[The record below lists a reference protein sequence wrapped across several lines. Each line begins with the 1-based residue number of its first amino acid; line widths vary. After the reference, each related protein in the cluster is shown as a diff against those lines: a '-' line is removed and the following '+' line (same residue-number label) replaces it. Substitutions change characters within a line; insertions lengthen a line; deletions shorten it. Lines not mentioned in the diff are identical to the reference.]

1 MVAGRMCF
9 MGKGCG
15 DLSPRGVR
23 SDRRPAFF
31 CWPAREGI
39 FLFVWFWRRA
49 LAPCIA
55 RHFIHPERREG
66 WYDRVSNHFLK
77 AYLQLTAKKKS
88 HDLNLLSNHLNFHV
102 HKTSTVTGGVS
113 GIFQPVIHSEGA
125 VQANS
130 EGGREKNAGRGQ
142 WVAPAGAG

>member
-1 MVAGRMCF
+1 MLDECVLWERGAGTC
-9 MGKGCG
+9 
-15 DLSPRGVR
+15 P
-23 SDRRPAFF
+23 
-31 CWPAREGI
+31 REGLGLTGGQR
-39 FLFVWFWRRA
+39 FLLACKGRHFFVWFWRRA

-55 RHFIHPERREG
+55 RHFIHPERRDG

-125 VQANS
+125 VQAS
-130 EGGREKNAGRGQ
+130 
-142 WVAPAGAG
+142 